1 MCNSCK
7 LVYLKSYVLE
17 NANFRPISK
26 ICYFHLTNYKP
37 RQRTTKNLKLK
48 RILTFPQIKETK
60 KKGMKLKN
68 KETQEIKKMESDR
81 LIKGGNMTTFKEY
94 SREGEGAASQAK

>member
-7 LVYLKSYVLE
+7 FVYLKSYVLE
-17 NANFRPISK
+17 NANFWPISQ

-48 RILTFPQIKETK
+48 RILTFPQIKET

-94 SREGEGAASQAK
+94 SREGEGAASKAK

>member
-1 MCNSCK
+1 MQIFDPFHRF
-7 LVYLKSYVLE
+7 VI
-17 NANFRPISK
+17 FIRP
-26 ICYFHLTNYKP
+26 
-37 RQRTTKNLKLK
+37 
-48 RILTFPQIKETK
+48 ILTFPQIKET

-68 KETQEIKKMESDR
+68 KETQEIKMESDR

>member
-17 NANFRPISK
+17 NANFRPISQ

-48 RILTFPQIKETK
+48 RILTFPQI
-60 KKGMKLKN
+60 KGMKLKN

-94 SREGEGAASQAK
+94 SREGEGAASKAK

>member
-1 MCNSCK
+1 MQIFDPFHRF
-7 LVYLKSYVLE
+7 VI
-17 NANFRPISK
+17 FIRP
-26 ICYFHLTNYKP
+26 
-37 RQRTTKNLKLK
+37 
-48 RILTFPQIKETK
+48 ILTFPQIKET